1 MRQGLLFE
9 PIVGYL
15 RPDNGL
21 LASAKFLTS
30 LGWYLSGDNA
40 QLFARN
46 VIAGGSPAYETES
59 RTKRQYR
66 F

>member
-1 MRQGLLFE
+1 M
-9 PIVGYL
+9 
-15 RPDNGL
+15 